1 MFMLA
6 LYIEFTEMQKE
17 KQLFLIVLK
26 RGLTETN
33 ALRKRFVKSLMNGP
47 CCKLP
52 SPCRGSENRTARPPS
67 S

>member
-33 ALRKRFVKSLMNGP
+33 ALRKRYLSKMFNEWTL
-47 CCKLP
+47 L
-52 SPCRGSENRTARPPS
+52 
-67 S
+67 